1 MVGYLHLVVESQ
13 SALPRTHERIETWW
27 SDNPAP
33 SETTKNKMLE
43 RRQKTNLPL

>member
-13 SALPRTHERIETWW
+13 SALPRTHERVETWW

-33 SETTKNKMLE
+33 SKTTKNKMLE
-43 RRQKTNLPL
+43 HRQEKILSL